1 MKIIKDYQILIGLLA
16 IALAI
21 YLGLTTTTKNDYVY
35 PKKID
40 IPKPK
45 AGDPTTI
52 SGPEARA
59 QFRAEQRR
67 YNERCPD
74 GQEFDL
80 RKYKED
86 GRNKV
91 QMDDIKKY
99 CGEPKNADG
108 RI

>member
-1 MKIIKDYQILIGLLA
+1 
-16 IALAI
+16 
-21 YLGLTTTTKNDYVY
+21 
-35 PKKID
+35 
-40 IPKPK
+40 
-45 AGDPTTI
+45 
-52 SGPEARA
+52 
-59 QFRAEQRR
+59 
-67 YNERCPD
+67 
-74 GQEFDL
+74 L